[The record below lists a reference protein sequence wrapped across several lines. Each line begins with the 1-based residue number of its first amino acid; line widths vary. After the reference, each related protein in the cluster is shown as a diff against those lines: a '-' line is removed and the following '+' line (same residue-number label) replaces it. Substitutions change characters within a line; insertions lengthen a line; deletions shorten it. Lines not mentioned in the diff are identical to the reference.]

1 MLTITKCYPGVTYLW
16 VIFSI
21 FAEVFQKMFRKMT
34 AYQSPFQF
42 GTLATE
48 ENFIDRV
55 EDRAMLKQMLA
66 SHINVMLISPRRWC
80 KSSLV
85 KKAMG
90 ELSAEDKNVRIC
102 YIDAFSIGSEAEF
115 YRTFASQVIACA
127 SSKMERW
134 IEDAKT
140 FLTGVV
146 PQIVVNDQITDFVAF
161 DMKFVPQER
170 DKMTILQLPEILA
183 REKGVKIIVCID
195 EFQQLANLPEYK
207 NMEGKMRSVWQQ
219 QQLTSYCLY
228 GSKRNMML
236 NIFNNSN
243 SPFYRFGQVIFM
255 QKIAKEHWIPF
266 IQSSFEKTGKS
277 ISKELAERICDTVAC
292 HSWYL
297 QQLCYFIWSFTAS
310 EVTEEVFSL
319 GLKQVLNIN
328 TPMFQNDTESLS
340 STQIEMLKAIAHG
353 EQHFSSQAV
362 KQIYN
367 LGNPNTIVKNKKTL
381 QNKDIIEKE
390 KENFAFVD
398 PIYRLWFK
406 QEYC

>member
-1 MLTITKCYPGVTYLW
+1 MI
-16 VIFSI
+16 
-21 FAEVFQKMFRKMT
+21 

-42 GTLATE
+42 GTLATN
-48 ENFIDRV
+48 ENFIDRE
-55 EDRAMLKQMLA
+55 EDRALLKQLLS
-66 SHINVMLISPRRWC
+66 SHINVMLISPRRWG

-85 KKAMG
+85 KKAMD
-90 ELSAEDKNVRIC
+90 EFSAEDKNTKVC

-127 SSKMERW
+127 STKVERW
-134 IEDAKT
+134 IDDAKK
-140 FLTGVV
+140 FLTGVI
-146 PQIVVNDQITDFVAF
+146 PQVVINDQVTDFMAF
-161 DMKFVPQER
+161 DLKFIPQER
-170 DKMTILQLPEILA
+170 DKMTILQLPEMLA
-183 REKGVKIIVCID
+183 KEKGIKIIVCID

-207 NMEGKMRSVWQQ
+207 DMEGKMRSVWQQ

-266 IQSSFEKTGKS
+266 IQLSFEKTGKS
-277 ISKELAERICDTVAC
+277 ISPDLAERICDTVSC

-297 QQLCYFIWSFTAS
+297 QQLCYFIWSFTSS
-310 EVTEEVFSL
+310 EVTEEVFAL

-328 TPMFQNDTESLS
+328 TPMFQNDTENLS
-340 STQIEMLKAIAHG
+340 STQLEMLKAIADG
-353 EQHFSSQAV
+353 KQHFSSQAV
-362 KQIYN
+362 KQIYH

-381 QNKDIIEKE
+381 QNKDIIEKQRDE
-390 KENFAFVD
+390 FVFVD
-398 PIYRLWFK
+398 PIYYLWFK
-406 QEYC
+406 GEYC